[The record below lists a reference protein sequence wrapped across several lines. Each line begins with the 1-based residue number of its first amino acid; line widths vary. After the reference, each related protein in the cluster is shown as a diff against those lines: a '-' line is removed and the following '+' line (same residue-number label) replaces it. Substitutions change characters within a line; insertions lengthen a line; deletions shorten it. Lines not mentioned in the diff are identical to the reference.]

1 MDYSDQF
8 KAYYEQYQ
16 DMVRTLC
23 LGYSKGN
30 QPEADDLTQEV
41 FMKIWGALP
50 SFKRASSPKTW
61 IYRIC
66 VNTCLLNIRKQKRR
80 DLQAL
85 PENHTEVKEEEKKD
99 HHFTELYQAI
109 GQLKEIDRIV
119 IMLVLEEVSYPEI
132 AEIVGTSEGNLR
144 VKISRIKQRL
154 NKILSKN
161 G

>member
-50 SFKRASSPKTW
+50 SFRGAT
-61 IYRIC
+61 
-66 VNTCLLNIRKQKRR
+66 
-80 DLQAL
+80 
-85 PENHTEVKEEEKKD
+85 
-99 HHFTELYQAI
+99 
-109 GQLKEIDRIV
+109 
-119 IMLVLEEVSYPEI
+119 
-132 AEIVGTSEGNLR
+132 
-144 VKISRIKQRL
+144 
-154 NKILSKN
+154 
-161 G
+161 